1 MAGPGVAVAGA
12 GGLGEGRE
20 LAGLRGT
27 AEAGVPAPAPHLRP
41 GERASWD
48 QASVLEAPLLFAE
61 VSVP

>member
-27 AEAGVPAPAPHLRP
+27 AEAWVPAPAPHLCP

-48 QASVLEAPLLFAE
+48 QAAPAAQRPSWKL
-61 VSVP
+61 PY